1 MIKDPRFKIQDK
13 VSLPGR
19 CETVIEEMNKAKIF
33 AFSSDYE
40 GLSNAMLEAVCVGL
54 PIVSTRVSGTDELIR
69 DGVNGYVVDL
79 GDTDALAN
87 ALERLM
93 ADETKIQGF
102 SLESRK
108 LAESFRMDRI
118 VEEWLSLIRKVS
130 QK

>member
-1 MIKDPRFKIQDK
+1 M
-13 VSLPGR
+13 
-19 CETVIEEMNKAKIF
+19 IEEMNKAKIF

-69 DGVNGYVVDL
+69 DGVNGYVVNL
-79 GDTDALAN
+79 GDTEALAK

-93 ADETKIQGF
+93 ADETKTQGF
-102 SLESRK
+102 SIESRK
-108 LAESFRMDRI
+108 LAESFRMDTI
-118 VEEWLSLIRKVS
+118 VEEWLSLVRKVS